1 MNIKVEKK
9 MLANAVNNVLK
20 AVPGKTTMQVLNNI
34 LITAIG
40 NEIVLVGNDLE
51 LGISSSIEGEIVEQG
66 KTTIDAR
73 LFSEIVRK
81 LPDGKVSLS
90 VDEKGTATVK
100 CGKSRFSLATMDAD
114 DFPCL
119 HLLKKWLRSHYRNLH
134 SESQ

>member
-90 VDEKGTATVK
+90 VDEKRNGNRKMRQVTF
-100 CGKSRFSLATMDAD
+100 FS
-114 DFPCL
+114 C
-119 HLLKKWLRSHYRNLH
+119 HNGCR
-134 SESQ
+134 